1 VGPTY
6 DRSVPVIWPDHV
18 DEILGG
24 DLTAAL
30 GYATPAGGA
39 VVMAVAPI
47 GMRDRERGTVSFTT
61 SLGFAKKLDRIRREP
76 RVALA
81 YHAREHGYCDR
92 PEYVLVQGRAQPV
105 EEPDEHRRAEVRER
119 AERFL
124 GKMRSGPFWDR
135 WLRQYTMVRIPVDV
149 QVERITAWPDLRC
162 AGEPEVYGE
171 QPPIAPRPPQPA
183 PKKGTGPRVG
193 VARAA
198 KRLRA
203 TPHLLLAYLGSDDY
217 PVVVPVEL
225 RAADDRGLELAAPGE
240 LVPDGA
246 RRAGLLGHSYRP
258 RLVGL
263 VARQHTG
270 WLEAGGGAGL
280 YAPHT
285 ETGFVAPPNKTLLL
299 FFNGLQAKLGVR
311 RARREGK
318 LSA

>member
-1 VGPTY
+1 
-6 DRSVPVIWPDHV
+6 VPVSWPDHV
-18 DEILGG
+18 DEIFGG
-24 DLTAAL
+24 DMTAAL

-61 SLGFAKKLDRIRREP
+61 SLGFAKKLDRIRDEP

-81 YHAREHGYCDR
+81 YHSREHGLCDH
-92 PEYVLVQGRAQPV
+92 PAYVLVQGRAEPV
-105 EEPDEHRRAEVRER
+105 EQPDERRRADVRER

-124 GKMRSGPFWDR
+124 GKPRSGPFWDR
-135 WLRQYTMVRIPVDV
+135 WLREYTMVRVPVDV
-149 QVERITAWPDLRC
+149 YVDRITVWPDLRC
-162 AGEPEVYGE
+162 AGESEVHGE
-171 QPPIAPRPPQPA
+171 QPPFAAPEPQPA
-183 PKKGTGPRVG
+183 PKRGTGPRVE
-193 VARAA
+193 VARVE
-198 KRLRA
+198 KRLRRA
-203 TPHLLLAYLGSDDY
+203 PHLLLAYIASDDY

-225 RAADDRGLELAAPGE
+225 RAADARGIELAAADE
-240 LVPDGA
+240 LIPDGA

-299 FFNGLQAKLGVR
+299 FFNGLQAKQGVR

-318 LSA
+318 LPA